1 MLKNKRIF
9 RKPVLLILA
18 LAAGIMVQAQ
28 PRTIQGTVTGAT
40 GERLSG
46 VTVSVPGTTT
56 GTMTDDG
63 GVYSITVPPEATTIH
78 FSFIGLAPVTEVIGN
93 RTTINVVMQESTLD
107 LDEIVVVGYG
117 TVKKRD
123 LTGSVASVRSDEIVK
138 TASSNALQSIQ
149 GKVAG
154 LDITRESGETGSE
167 INMTMRGVRS
177 INASNSP
184 LFLVDG
190 IEYGSTLDIN
200 PSDIASIEVL
210 KDASSTAIYGTRGAN
225 GVIIITTKR
234 GDAAAGGKSTVSLS
248 SWVSLNSPTNLPRLM
263 DVEKDYLFMAERLRY
278 SAENVADTWGE
289 TSLSSYPP
297 SVVLSDVL
305 TSPWEKTVLDLYN
318 EGGVD
323 WFDLIMQNS
332 VTQNYEL
339 SASGGSDKTSF
350 IISLGFMDEN
360 GLLKNDNLK
369 RYNGRVNVNHKI
381 SNAFAAGA
389 NLQFTYRD
397 WDRRADNVYT
407 QLIKM
412 HAMAQPYLADGTILD
427 RPSELAVSHTNP
439 LLNEVE
445 GFYENNTLS
454 SRLFGNV
461 FATWNILKGLQFRTS
476 LGIDAQSGRQGIY
489 EDYMCTANY
498 QFGRGSYLSNE
509 NDQTMR
515 YILENTLTY
524 TRVIGSNS
532 ELQLLAGQAAQR
544 EKYES
549 HRIYGFG
556 LQDHYIKT
564 SFYFLQNIL
573 GSGRQL
579 EDIYTESSLLS
590 YFGRVNYKLLDRYLF
605 TATLRADGSSVL
617 AEGNKWA
624 SFPSLAAAWVVSEE
638 AFMDGMAAVDLLK
651 LRVSWG
657 IAGNSAVD
665 PYMTKT
671 RLGSTLVPYTFGST
685 LYTGM
690 LPAVLGNPEV
700 TWETTAT
707 YDAGIDLSL
716 WRERLSMTLDLYYSR
731 TSDLLLYK
739 GLPAT
744 SVYPQVLANV
754 GETENIGFEASI
766 SSRIIET
773 NEFLWSSDFTFS
785 TNRDKILALASGED
799 RDVSIPDNAL
809 VVGEPVRAF
818 YNYEADGTWSIAEA
832 ATAAIYNRIPGDI
845 KIVDANNDQVIND
858 LDKRL
863 YNKSPKFIFSWNNSF
878 SYKGLTLSG
887 QLFAR
892 VGQWI
897 QYAYNTAYKPTEQ
910 DGSPDVDFWTPE
922 NQNAKFP
929 RPGIASQNDMPAL
942 AFEKASYLKL
952 REVTLAYNL
961 PGSLIS
967 GAGISNLK
975 VYCSLQ
981 NYFTFSNLDNYDPER
996 GGSISNPMAKHMVFG
1011 LNLDF

>member
-9 RKPVLLILA
+9 RKPVLLILV
-18 LAAGIMVQAQ
+18 LAAGVMVHAQ
-28 PRTIQGTVTGAT
+28 TRTIQGTVTGAT
-40 GERLSG
+40 GEKLSG

-56 GTMTDDG
+56 GALTNADGFYTMT
-63 GVYSITVPPEATTIH
+63 VPAEATTIQ
-78 FSFIGLAPVTEVIGN
+78 FSFIGLAPVTETIGN
-93 RTTINVVMQESTLD
+93 RTTIDVVMEVSTLD

-123 LTGSVASVRSDEIVK
+123 LTGSVSSVRSDEIVK

-154 LDITRESGETGSE
+154 LDVTRESGETGSE
-167 INMTMRGVRS
+167 VNMTLRGVRS
-177 INASNSP
+177 VNASNSP

-234 GDAAAGGKSTVSLS
+234 GDAAAGGKSTVSFNS
-248 SWVSLNSPTNLPRLM
+248 YVSLNSPTNLPRLM
-263 DVEKDYLFMAERLRY
+263 DVEQDYLMMAERLRY

-289 TSLSSYPP
+289 TNLADYPP
-297 SVVLSDVL
+297 EVVLSDVL
-305 TSPWEKTVLDLYN
+305 SSPWEKTVLDLYY

-323 WFDLIMQNS
+323 WFDMMMQNS

-339 SASGGSDKTSF
+339 STSGGNDKTSF
-350 IISLGFMDEN
+350 IISLGYMDEN

-369 RYNGRVNVNHKI
+369 RYNGRINVSHKI
-381 SNAFAAGA
+381 SSKFAAGS

-397 WDRRADNVYT
+397 WDRREDNVYS

-412 HAMAQPYLADGTILD
+412 HAMAQPYLSDGSILD

-454 SRLFGNV
+454 SRLFGSV
-461 FATWNILKGLQFRTS
+461 FATWDIMEGLQFRTS

-489 EDYMCTANY
+489 EDYMCTSNY
-498 QFGRGSYLSNE
+498 QFGRGSYLSSE
-509 NDQTMR
+509 NDQTMK

-524 TRVIGSNS
+524 TRELGTHS

-549 HRIYGFG
+549 HRVYGYG
-556 LQDHYIKT
+556 QQDHYTKT

-573 GSGRQL
+573 ASGRQL

-590 YFGRVNYKLLDRYLF
+590 YFGRVNYKLLNRYLF

-624 SFPSLAAAWVVSEE
+624 TFPSLAAAWVISEE
-638 AFMDGMAAVDLLK
+638 AFMSGAPVDLLK
-651 LRVSWG
+651 LRLSWG
-657 IAGNSAVD
+657 EAGNSAVE

-685 LYTGM
+685 LYNGM
-690 LPAVLGNPEV
+690 LPAVLGNPDV
-700 TWETTAT
+700 TWEITSTF
-707 YDAGIDLSL
+707 DAGIDLSL
-716 WRERLSMTLDLYYSR
+716 WNGKLSMVLDAYYSR

-754 GETENIGFEASI
+754 GETENIGFEASV
-766 SSRIIET
+766 SARVIES
-773 NEFLWSSDFTFS
+773 NDFLWSTDITFA
-785 TNRDKILALASGED
+785 TNRDKILSLASGEE
-799 RDVSIPDNAL
+799 RDVSIPNNAL

-818 YNYEADGTWSIAEA
+818 YNYEADGCWTIADAEKA
-832 ATAAIYNRIPGDI
+832 ALYNRIPRDK
-845 KIVDANNDQVIND
+845 KIVDANNDTLIND

-863 YNKSPKFIFSWNNSF
+863 YNKSPQFIFSWNNSF
-878 SYKGLTLSG
+878 SYRGFTLSG

-910 DGSPDVDFWTPE
+910 DGSPDVDYWTPE

-961 PGSLIS
+961 PRSLIS
-967 GAGISNLK
+967 KAGISNLRI
-975 VYCSLQ
+975 YGSLQ
-981 NYFTFSNLDNYDPER
+981 NYFTWSNLDNYDPER

-1011 LNLDF
+1011 INLDF

>member
-1 MLKNKRIF
+1 MLKNRPLF
-9 RKPVLLILA
+9 RKSVLIVILFA
-18 LAAGIMVQAQ
+18 TGLLVHAQA
-28 PRTIQGTVTGAT
+28 RTISGTVTGAS
-40 GERLSG
+40 GEKLSG
-46 VTVSVPGTTT
+46 VTVSIPGTTT
-56 GTMTDDG
+56 GTLTDADG
-63 GVYSITVPPEATTIH
+63 AYTLNVPADATTIQ
-78 FSFIGLAPVTEVIGN
+78 FSFIGMTPVTEVIGT
-93 RTTINVVMQESTLD
+93 RSVIDVTMLESTLA

-117 TVKKRD
+117 TVRKRD
-123 LTGSVASVRSDEIVK
+123 LTGSVSSVRPDEIVK

-167 INMTMRGVRS
+167 INMTLRGVRS

-190 IEYGSTLDIN
+190 VEYGSTLDIN

-234 GDAAAGGKSTVSLS
+234 GDRTAGGKSTVSLNAY
-248 SWVSLNSPTNLPRLM
+248 VSMNSPTNLPRLM
-263 DVEKDYLFMAERLRY
+263 SARQDYLFMAERLRY
-278 SAENVADTWGE
+278 AAENVSDTWGE

-297 SVVLSDVL
+297 EVVLSNVL
-305 TSPWEKTVLDLYN
+305 SAPWEKTVLDLYN

-323 WFDLIMQNS
+323 WFDLVMQNS

-339 SASGGSDKTSF
+339 SASGANDRTSF
-350 IISLGFMDEN
+350 IMSLGYMDEN

-369 RYNGRVNVNHKI
+369 RYNGRVNLSHKI
-381 SNAFAAGA
+381 SDAFAAGA

-397 WDRRADNVYT
+397 WDRREDAVYT

-445 GFYENNTLS
+445 GFYSNNTLT

-461 FATWNILKGLQFRTS
+461 FATWDIIDGLQFRTS
-476 LGIDAQSGRQGIY
+476 LGVDAQAGRQGIY

-498 QFGRGSYLSNE
+498 QFGRGSYLSAE
-509 NDQTMR
+509 NDQTMK

-524 TRVIGSNS
+524 TKALRNGS
-532 ELQLLAGQAAQR
+532 ELQVLAGQAAQR

-549 HRIYGFG
+549 HRIFGYG
-556 LQDHYIKT
+556 LQDHYTKT

-573 GSGRQL
+573 SSGRQL

-590 YFGRVNYKLLDRYLF
+590 YFGRVNYKLLNRYLF

-617 AEGNKWA
+617 SEGNKWA
-624 SFPSLAAAWVVSEE
+624 SFPSLAAAWVISEE
-638 AFMDGMAAVDLLK
+638 SFMNDIQSVDLLK
-651 LRVSWG
+651 LRLTWG

-685 LYTGM
+685 LYSGM

-707 YDAGIDLSL
+707 YDAGIDITL
-716 WRERLSMTLDLYYSR
+716 WKERLSMALDLYYSR

-754 GETENIGFEASI
+754 GETENLGFEASL
-766 SSRIIET
+766 SARVIET
-773 NEFLWSSDFTFS
+773 SKFAWSSDITFA
-785 TNRDKILALASGED
+785 TNRDKILALASGAD

-818 YNYEADGTWSIAEA
+818 YNYEADGCWSIAEA
-832 ATAAIYNRIPGDI
+832 ETAALYNRVPGDI
-845 KIVDANNDQVIND
+845 KIVDVNNDTLIND

-863 YNKSPKFIFSWNNSF
+863 YNKSPRFILSWNNSF
-878 SYKGLTLSG
+878 SYRGVSLSA
-887 QLFAR
+887 QLYAR

-897 QYAYNTAYKPTEQ
+897 KYDYNTSYRPTEQ

-922 NQNAKFP
+922 NQGAKFP

-942 AFEKASYLKL
+942 AFEKASFLKL
-952 REVTLAYNL
+952 REVTLSYTV
-961 PGSLIS
+961 PS
-967 GAGISNLK
+967 GLVSKAGISNFRI
-975 VYCSLQ
+975 YCSLQ

>member
-9 RKPVLLILA
+9 RKPVLLILV
-18 LAAGIMVQAQ
+18 LAAGIMVHAQ
-28 PRTIQGTVTGAT
+28 TRTIQGTVTGAT
-40 GERLSG
+40 GEKLSG
-46 VTVSVPGTTT
+46 VVVSIPGTTT
-56 GTMTDDG
+56 GALTNAE
-63 GVYSITVPPEATTIH
+63 GVYSLAVPPEATTLQ
-78 FSFIGLAPVTEVIGN
+78 FSFIGLAPVTETIGN
-93 RTTINVVMQESTLD
+93 RTTINVVMLESTLA
-107 LDEIVVVGYG
+107 LDEVVVVGYG

-123 LTGSVASVRSDEIVK
+123 LTGSVSSVRSDEIVK

-154 LDITRESGETGSE
+154 LDVTRESGETGSE
-167 INMTMRGVRS
+167 VNMTLRGVRS
-177 INASNSP
+177 VNASNSP

-234 GDAAAGGKSTVSLS
+234 GDAAAGGKSTVSFNA
-248 SWVSLNSPTNLPRLM
+248 WVSMNSVTNLPRLM
-263 DVEKDYLFMAERLRY
+263 DVEKDYLLLAERLRY

-289 TSLSSYPP
+289 TNIEDYPP
-297 SVVLSDVL
+297 EVVLSDVL
-305 TSPWEKTVLDLYN
+305 TSPWEKTVLDLYY

-323 WFDLIMQNS
+323 WFDMMLQNS

-339 SASGGSDKTSF
+339 STSGGNDKTTF
-350 IISLGFMDEN
+350 IISLGYMNEN

-381 SNAFAAGA
+381 SSNLSAGS
-389 NLQFTYRD
+389 NLQFTNRD
-397 WDRRADNVYT
+397 WDRREDNVYS

-412 HAMAQPYLADGTILD
+412 HAMAQPYLSDGSILD
-427 RPSELAVSHTNP
+427 RPSELAPSHTNP

-454 SRLFGNV
+454 SRLFGSV
-461 FATWNILKGLQFRTS
+461 FATWDIVKGLQFKTS
-476 LGIDAQSGRQGIY
+476 LGIDVQSGRQGIY
-489 EDYMCTANY
+489 EDYMCTSNY
-498 QFGRGSYLSNE
+498 QFGRGSYLSSE
-509 NDQTMR
+509 SDQTMK

-524 TRVIGSNS
+524 DLAIGSHS
-532 ELQLLAGQAAQR
+532 ELQFLAGQAAQR

-549 HRIYGFG
+549 HRVYGYG
-556 LQDHYIKT
+556 LQDHYTKT
-564 SFYFLQNIL
+564 SYYFLQNIL
-573 GSGRQL
+573 ASGRQL

-590 YFGRVNYKLLDRYLF
+590 YFGRINYKLLDRYLF

-624 SFPSLAAAWVVSEE
+624 TFPSVAAAWVISEE
-638 AFMDGMAAVDLLK
+638 SFMSGLKVDLLK
-651 LRVSWG
+651 LRLSWG
-657 IAGNSAVD
+657 EAGNSAVE

-671 RLGSTLVPYTFGST
+671 RLGSTLVPYTFGTT
-685 LYTGM
+685 LYNGM
-690 LPAVLGNPEV
+690 LPAVLGNPDV
-700 TWETTAT
+700 TWEITSTF
-707 YDAGIDLSL
+707 DAGIDLSL
-716 WRERLSMTLDLYYSR
+716 WQGRFSVVLDGYYSR

-754 GETENIGFEASI
+754 GETENIGFEASV
-766 SSRIIET
+766 SARVIES
-773 NEFLWSSDFTFS
+773 NDFLWSTDITFS
-785 TNRDKILALASGED
+785 TNRDKILSLASGED

-818 YNYEADGTWSIAEA
+818 YNYEADGCWTIAEA

-845 KIVDANNDQVIND
+845 KIVDANGDEVIND

-863 YNKSPKFIFSWNNSF
+863 YNKSPRFIFSWNNSF
-878 SYKGLTLSG
+878 SYKGFTLSG

-897 QYAYNTAYKPTEQ
+897 QYAFNTAYKPTEQ
-910 DGSPDVDFWTPE
+910 DGSPDVDYWTPE
-922 NQNAKFP
+922 NQDAKFP

-942 AFEKASYLKL
+942 AFEEASYLKF
-952 REVTLAYNL
+952 REVTLAYNF
-961 PGSLIS
+961 PSALIS
-967 GAGISNLK
+967 KARISNLRI
-975 VYCSLQ
+975 YGSLQ
-981 NYFTFSNLDNYDPER
+981 NYFTWSNLDNYDPER

-1011 LNLDF
+1011 LNIDF

>member
-1 MLKNKRIF
+1 MLNNKRIL

-18 LAAGIMVQAQ
+18 LAAGLMVHAQ
-28 PRTIQGTVTGAT
+28 TRTVQGTVTGAT
-40 GERLSG
+40 GEKLSG
-46 VTVSVPGTTT
+46 VTVGVPGTTI
-56 GTMTDDG
+56 GTLTDAQG
-63 GVYSITVPPEATTIH
+63 FYSLTVPAEATTLN
-78 FSFIGLAPVTEVIGN
+78 FSFIGLTPVTETIGN
-93 RTTINVVMQESTLD
+93 RTTINVIMQESTLA

-123 LTGSVASVRSDEIVK
+123 LTGSVTSVRSDEIVK

-154 LDITRESGETGSE
+154 LDVTRASGETGSA
-167 INMTMRGVRS
+167 INMTLRGVRS
-177 INASNSP
+177 VNASNSP

-225 GVIIITTKR
+225 GVIIITTRR
-234 GDAAAGGKSTVSLS
+234 GDAAGSGKSTVSFNS
-248 SWVSLNSPTNLPRLM
+248 YVSLNSPTNLPRLM
-263 DVEKDYLFMAERLRY
+263 DVEQDYRLLAERLRY
-278 SAENVADTWGE
+278 AAENVADTWGE
-289 TSLSSYPP
+289 TDLADYPP
-297 SVVLSDVL
+297 ETVLSDVL
-305 TSPWEKTVLDLYN
+305 SSPWEKTVLDLYN

-323 WFDLIMQNS
+323 WFDLMMQNS
-332 VTQNYEL
+332 VSQNYEL
-339 SASGGSDKTSF
+339 SASGGTDKTSF
-350 IISLGFMDEN
+350 IISLGYMDEN

-369 RYNGRVNVNHKI
+369 RYNGRINVNHKI
-381 SNAFAAGA
+381 SSKFTAGS

-397 WDRRADNVYT
+397 WDRRQDNVYS

-412 HAMAQPYLADGTILD
+412 HEMAQPYLSDGSILD

-454 SRLFGNV
+454 SRLFGSV
-461 FATWNILKGLQFRTS
+461 FATWEIVKGLDFRTS

-489 EDYMCTANY
+489 EDYMCTSNY
-498 QFGRGSYLSNE
+498 QFGRGSYLSSE
-509 NDQTMR
+509 NDQAMK

-524 TRVIGSNS
+524 TTAIGGHS
-532 ELQLLAGQAAQR
+532 ELQVLAGQAAQR
-544 EKYES
+544 DKYES
-549 HRIYGFG
+549 HRVYGYG
-556 LQDHYIKT
+556 LQDHYTKT

-573 GSGRQL
+573 SSGRQL

-624 SFPSLAAAWVVSEE
+624 SFPSLAAAWVISEE
-638 AFMDGMAAVDLLK
+638 SFMSNAKVDLLK
-651 LRVSWG
+651 LRLSWG
-657 IAGNSAVD
+657 MAGNSAVE

-671 RLGSTLVPYTFGST
+671 RLGSTLVPYTFGTT
-685 LYTGM
+685 LYNGM

-700 TWETTAT
+700 TWETTST
-707 YDAGIDLSL
+707 FDAGIDLSL
-716 WRERLSMTLDLYYSR
+716 WKGRLSTVFDVYYSR

-754 GETENIGFEASI
+754 GETENLGFEASL
-766 SSRIIET
+766 SARVIET
-773 NEFLWSSDFTFS
+773 ADFLWSADLTFS
-785 TNRDKILALASGED
+785 TNRDKILSLASGED

-818 YNYEADGTWSIAEA
+818 YNYEADGCWGIDEVAEA
-832 ATAAIYNRIPGDI
+832 AVYNRIPGDI
-845 KIVDANNDQVIND
+845 KIVDANGDDVIND

-878 SYKGLTLSG
+878 SYKGFTLSG

-892 VGQWI
+892 SGQWI
-897 QYAYNTAYKPTEQ
+897 QYAFNTAYKPTEQ
-910 DGSPDVDFWTPE
+910 DGSPDVDYWTPE
-922 NQNAKFP
+922 NQDAKFP

-942 AFEKASYLKL
+942 AFEQASFLKL

-961 PGSLIS
+961 PRNLIS
-967 GAGISNLK
+967 RAGISNLRI
-975 VYCSLQ
+975 YGSLQ